1 MIRSRSRRQYVVL
14 SFSGEK
20 LQEMSRTR
28 ERVREGKK
36 EREIKSQ
43 EKTKDNEVRD
53 KESQGDRQLGQ
64 LWTGDS
70 LKTGA
75 QN

>member
-1 MIRSRSRRQYVVL
+1 
-14 SFSGEK
+14 
-20 LQEMSRTR
+20 MSRTR

-43 EKTKDNEVRD
+43 ERTKDNEVRD

-64 LWTGDS
+64 LWTRDS

>member
-1 MIRSRSRRQYVVL
+1 
-14 SFSGEK
+14 
-20 LQEMSRTR
+20 MSRTR

-43 EKTKDNEVRD
+43 ERTKDNEVRD

-64 LWTGDS
+64 L
-70 LKTGA
+70 
-75 QN
+75 